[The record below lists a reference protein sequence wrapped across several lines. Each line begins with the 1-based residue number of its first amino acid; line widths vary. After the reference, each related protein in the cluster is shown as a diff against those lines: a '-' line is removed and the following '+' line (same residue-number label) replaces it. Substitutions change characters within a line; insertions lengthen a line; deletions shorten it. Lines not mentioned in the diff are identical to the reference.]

1 MARST
6 SSGPLPRLY
15 SPDGRRSIV
24 PTSKEEGATLRDDE
38 GYTTTP
44 PKNVATANSG
54 AEGQRRARA
63 SSTTE
68 GSETNTGSTT
78 PDES

>member
-6 SSGPLPRLY
+6 VAGPLPRLY
-15 SPDGRRSIV
+15 SPDGRRSIQ
-24 PTSKEEGATLRDDE
+24 PTSREEGQALRDDE
-38 GYTTTP
+38 GYTTSEPKSTP
-44 PKNVATANSG
+44 TANSG

-68 GSETNTGSTT
+68 GSERNTGSTT
-78 PDES
+78 PES